1 MNLRHVHTTRVVLFV
16 AALVVTASV
25 AFGLLRS

>member
-1 MNLRHVHTTRVVLFV
+1 VNLRHVHTTRVVLFV
-16 AALVVTASV
+16 ATLVVTASV

>member
-1 MNLRHVHTTRVVLFV
+1 MRHVHTTRVVILV
-16 AALVVTASV
+16 AAIVVAASV

>member
-1 MNLRHVHTTRVVLFV
+1 MNLRHVHTTRVVALV
-16 AALVVTASV
+16 AALVVAASV

>member
-1 MNLRHVHTTRVVLFV
+1 MRHVHTTWVVILV
-16 AALVVTASV
+16 AAIVVAASV

>member
-1 MNLRHVHTTRVVLFV
+1 MRHVHTNRAVILV
-16 AALVVTASV
+16 AAIVVAASV